1 MIHTTFLFNCYSVT
15 KLLFPFY
22 ISGEVSW
29 AGNPF
34 IYYLSLSFSLPLF
47 CSTSSKTDG
56 INYLFLKLFHL
67 TSKWSLRD
75 VPTSHP
81 LFHYC
86 SPFKKYL
93 LTLERERKEREKM
106 SICCSTYSCI
116 HLLTLVCNLT
126 GYQTCNLGAS
136 GWCSNELNYPARAI
150 IVLLLRKQHLLLIMV
165 WNAVVHFTSFFF
177 SGV

>member
-22 ISGEVSW
+22 ISGEVFW

-47 CSTSSKTDG
+47 AQLQAKLMTLITYFLNYSTV
-56 INYLFLKLFHL
+56 

-75 VPTSHP
+75 VPISHP

-106 SICCSTYSCI
+106 SICCSTYSCT

-126 GYQTCNLGAS
+126 VYQTCNLGAS
-136 GWCSNELNYPARAI
+136 GWCSNQLNYPARAI
-150 IVLLLRKQHLLLIMV
+150 IVLLLRKQHLLFIMV
-165 WNAVVHFTSFFF
+165 WNAMVHFTSFFF

>member
-1 MIHTTFLFNCYSVT
+1 MFSNKTVISLLHFWRGFLGWES
-15 KLLFPFY
+15 
-22 ISGEVSW
+22 
-29 AGNPF
+29 
-34 IYYLSLSFSLPLF
+34 IYLLSLSLSVSLPLF

-56 INYLFLKLFHL
+56 INYLFLKLFHCNL
-67 TSKWSLRD
+67 KMIFQRCLYLSSIVSL
-75 VPTSHP
+75 
-81 LFHYC
+81 LF
-86 SPFKKYL
+86 SFKKKYL

-126 GYQTCNLGAS
+126 EYQTCNLGAS
-136 GWCSNELNYPARAI
+136 GWCSNQLNYPARAI